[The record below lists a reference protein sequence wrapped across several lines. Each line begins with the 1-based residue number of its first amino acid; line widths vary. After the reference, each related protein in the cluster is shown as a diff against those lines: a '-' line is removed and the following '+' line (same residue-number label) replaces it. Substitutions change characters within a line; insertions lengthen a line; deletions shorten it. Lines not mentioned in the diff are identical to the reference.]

1 MKAFSNKFKMV
12 VQLEAA
18 CINSAFKKDWCK
30 MGTEKGVMAEGGYII
45 KSFFLFLYFSKME
58 IQNCPIEKEILVMRV
73 GNWSDVL
80 QQVSMDVLDRS
91 ITLTAASDLVDVVR
105 MWKLSFRLHLFVLVE
120 QNIRTTVRMRR
131 RWRFE
136 KRKCEVGQ

>member
-58 IQNCPIEKEILVMRV
+58 I
-73 GNWSDVL
+73 
-80 QQVSMDVLDRS
+80 
-91 ITLTAASDLVDVVR
+91 
-105 MWKLSFRLHLFVLVE
+105 
-120 QNIRTTVRMRR
+120 
-131 RWRFE
+131 
-136 KRKCEVGQ
+136 

>member
-1 MKAFSNKFKMV
+1 MV

-58 IQNCPIEKEILVMRV
+58 I
-73 GNWSDVL
+73 
-80 QQVSMDVLDRS
+80 
-91 ITLTAASDLVDVVR
+91 
-105 MWKLSFRLHLFVLVE
+105 
-120 QNIRTTVRMRR
+120 
-131 RWRFE
+131 
-136 KRKCEVGQ
+136 